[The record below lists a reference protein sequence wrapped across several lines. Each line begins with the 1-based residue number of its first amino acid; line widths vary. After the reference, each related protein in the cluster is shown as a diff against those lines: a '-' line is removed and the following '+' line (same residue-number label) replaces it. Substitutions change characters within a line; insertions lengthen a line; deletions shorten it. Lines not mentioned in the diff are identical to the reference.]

1 VFLRQWQ
8 VEPPLVR
15 AHAVSLSGR
24 FKWKDFGSYR
34 KEGRCRYVGET
45 TVPLLYI
52 PLDTVLITFL
62 VFPCFYFIVGEE
74 VDVPGESS
82 DVDESSSHCIS
93 NSFHNSHLS
102 SKDKCIELLI
112 SFLVSLLFFNTVVV

>member
-1 VFLRQWQ
+1 M
-8 VEPPLVR
+8 E
-15 AHAVSLSGR
+15 
-24 FKWKDFGSYR
+24 D
-34 KEGRCRYVGET
+34 

-52 PLDTVLITFL
+52 PLVTVLITFL
-62 VFPCFYFIVGEE
+62 VFPCCHFIVGEE
-74 VDVPGESS
+74 VDVPGEFS

-102 SKDKCIELLI
+102 SKDKLI